1 VIARRELR
9 AAERELVD
17 AARAARRRAHAP
29 YSRFKV
35 GAAVRGRDGRIFA
48 GCNVEN
54 ASLGACIC
62 AERGALMQAVAGG
75 MRPGQLQAVAV
86 YAEDDPPSAPCGMCL
101 QFLVEFA
108 RDADILLANRRGVE
122 RWRLAALLPRPFRT
136 FPNDRGRR

>member
-1 VIARRELR
+1 MIPRRRLQ

-35 GAAVRGRDGRIFA
+35 GAAVRARDGRIFA

-62 AERGALMQAVAGG
+62 AERAALVQAVAAG
-75 MRPGQLQAVAV
+75 MRPGQLSAVAV

-108 RDADILLANRRGVE
+108 RDADVLLGNSRGAE
-122 RWRLAALLPRPFRT
+122 RWRLSALLPRPFRS
-136 FPNDRGRR
+136 FPHERRRR